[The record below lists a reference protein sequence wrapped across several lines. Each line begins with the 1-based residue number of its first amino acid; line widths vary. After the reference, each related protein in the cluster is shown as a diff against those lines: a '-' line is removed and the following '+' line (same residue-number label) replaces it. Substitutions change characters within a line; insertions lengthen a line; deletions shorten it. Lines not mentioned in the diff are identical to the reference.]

1 MRLKLIVVVAIL
13 AAVTPLSLSFH
24 SRAGAATPVFATQLA
39 LVNKA
44 LDSFGISI
52 GEKSSLQKLKK
63 NFIAARIAY
72 KRSAVFVDYFFP
84 AFRRSINGPDLQYSE
99 DDNPDEIR
107 DPHGFQVIERMLFS
121 GGDHVDREALSKE
134 AEALEEIF
142 FSISSREYNFNDAL
156 VFDAMRSAVI
166 RLVSL
171 GITGFDSPVALNSIE
186 ESRAALEGMADV
198 LSEYGETKSLA
209 IARDAINYL
218 SAHNDFNSFDR
229 LFFIRSFADPLFGAI
244 TLAAKSSG
252 SLLPD
257 ERHPLNN
264 NSTSIF
270 AEDFFDIDF
279 FSPNR
284 RYQVTPGRVA
294 LGKQLF
300 YDSILSVSRKRSCA
314 SCHDP
319 SKAFTDGLPAP
330 ASLAGTA
337 TLKRN
342 TPTLLNAAWQTKFF
356 YDSRASTLE
365 NQLNS
370 VVHNADEMEGSLKEA
385 IRRIRQH
392 AVYYPQFQKAYSADP
407 DPVTEYNIA
416 NAISSYIRSLTHY
429 DSKFDRYMRG
439 KGDLAPSEKKGFNL
453 FAGKAKCGTCHY
465 IPLFNG
471 LVPPLFSETESEV
484 IGVPANTQGVPQ
496 HDADEGRFIF
506 TRSVVHKH
514 AFKTPTVRNVALT
527 APYMHNGVFKSLE
540 EVMDFYKKGG
550 GAGTHTAF
558 ENETLPPDKLQLSKK
573 EIKNIISFLKTLTD
587 EPAQR

>member
-1 MRLKLIVVVAIL
+1 MRLKLIVLTAIF

-24 SRAGAATPVFATQLA
+24 SRAETATPVFATQLA
-39 LVNKA
+39 IVNKA

-52 GEKSSLQKLKK
+52 GEKSSIQKLKK

-84 AFRRSINGPDLQYSE
+84 VFRRSINGPDLQYSE

-121 GGDHVDREALSKE
+121 GGDRVDYEALSKE
-134 AEALEEIF
+134 VKALGEIF
-142 FSISSREYNFNDAL
+142 FSISSREYDFSDEL

-171 GITGFDSPVALNSIE
+171 GITGFDSPLALNAVE
-186 ESRAALEGMADV
+186 ESRAALEGIAAI
-198 LSEYGETKSLA
+198 LSAYGETESLS
-209 IARDAINYL
+209 IARGGINYL
-218 SAHNDFNSFDR
+218 SAHHDFNSFDR

-244 TLAAKSSG
+244 TSAAKSSG
-252 SLLPD
+252 RLLPA
-257 ERHPLNN
+257 ERRPLNN

-270 AEDFFDIDF
+270 AEDFLDIDF

-284 RYQVTPGRVA
+284 RYQLTPERLA

-319 SKAFTDGLPAP
+319 AKAFTDGLPVP
-330 ASLAGTA
+330 TSLMGTTA
-337 TLKRN
+337 LKRN

-385 IRRIRQH
+385 IKRIRQH
-392 AVYYPQFQKAYSADP
+392 PVYYPQFQKAYSGDP

-416 NAISSYIRSLTHY
+416 NAISNYIRSLTHY
-429 DSKFDRYMRG
+429 DSKFDRYMRK
-439 KGDLAPSEKKGFNL
+439 KGDLAASEKKGFNL
-453 FAGKAKCGTCHY
+453 FAGKAKCATCHY
-465 IPLFNG
+465 VPLFNG
-471 LVPPLFSETESEV
+471 LVPPLFTETESEV
-484 IGVPANTQGVPQ
+484 IGVPANTQGEPQ
-496 HDADEGRFIF
+496 RDTDEGKFIF
-506 TRSVVHKH
+506 TRSTVHKH
-514 AFKTPTVRNVALT
+514 AFKTPTLRNVALT
-527 APYMHNGVFKSLE
+527 APYMHNGAFKSLE
-540 EVMDFYKKGG
+540 EVMDFYNKGG

-587 EPAQR
+587 EPVHR